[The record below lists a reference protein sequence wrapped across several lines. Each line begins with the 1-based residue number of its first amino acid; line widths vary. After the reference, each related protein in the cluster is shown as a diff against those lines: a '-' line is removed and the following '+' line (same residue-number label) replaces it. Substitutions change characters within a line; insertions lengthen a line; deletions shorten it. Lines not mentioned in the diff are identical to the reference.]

1 MSNLL
6 AQYANN
12 ITAQA
17 SQVGGAQQMVAST
30 HAQASQNTAQ
40 ALTGLK
46 QTLQAQ
52 EQTKLQAQ
60 QIQAQREAAALQAD
74 GQNSFMRMLA
84 AKDSGA
90 SDAQAMAMENARQ
103 EKLRKDLQASANI
116 PQTGLEITAAATAVA
131 GKKVGDFGKWAWGQT
146 FGKQGQ
152 ERRANKNLV
161 KGYAKDLG
169 LDSKSTKLLLN
180 EYKEQNKQGLGGQF
194 IGGLYDGVQ
203 KQKNA
208 VGLTPQPI
216 AQSNLTK

>member
-17 SQVGGAQQMVAST
+17 SQVGSAHQMEAST

-40 ALTGLK
+40 AITGLK

-90 SDAQAMAMENARQ
+90 SDTQAMAMENARQ

-131 GKKVGDFGKWAWGQT
+131 GKKVGDFGKWAWSHT
-146 FGKQGQ
+146 FGEKAKARKADKQNTKQ
-152 ERRANKNLV
+152 AIQTASQNVMQDFYKTNPQLNTFKPPTPPANK
-161 KGYAKDLG
+161 DIR
-169 LDSKSTKLLLN
+169 
-180 EYKEQNKQGLGGQF
+180 
-194 IGGLYDGVQ
+194 IG
-203 KQKNA
+203 
-208 VGLTPQPI
+208 TPNIMPI
-216 AQSNLTK
+216 SQSPLTK

>member
-6 AQYANN
+6 AQYASN

-17 SQVGGAQQMVAST
+17 SQVGSAHQMQAST
-30 HAQASQNTAQ
+30 HAQASQSTNQ
-40 ALTGLK
+40 AITGLK

-52 EQTKLQAQ
+52 EQGKLQAQ

-131 GKKVGDFGKWAWGQT
+131 GKKAGEFGKWAWGQT

-169 LDSKSTKLLLN
+169 LDSKSTKLLVN
-180 EYKEQNKQGLGGQF
+180 EYNAQAKQGLGGQF

-203 KQKNA
+203 KQKA
-208 VGLTPQPI
+208 LGLTSQPV